1 MVAMFGLKD
10 RIDPSRPSLA
20 ALGIVER
27 SAARGHGALVATGWA
42 EIGFGYHGTVHAHP
56 DHPDVVVRFARKADG
71 FGDYAALLRRGF
83 AGSDGPHA
91 PRVHDLHVSRCGALM
106 TVGSRLTNPPAQV
119 WWLAYAHAVIA
130 DHPGVAMDEGVRE
143 RFKVEWP
150 AHEPRI
156 DHASFDGIRE
166 TFRDAWPG
174 YEAFVA
180 TLRAAS
186 PRGLDPNVGN
196 VLVGCDGSPVVND
209 PLCDDGFG
217 LWRSPVS
224 RLLTRYADTAR
235 RLATEALGRAPA
247 TA

>member
-1 MVAMFGLKD
+1 MFGLRNQAKT
-10 RIDPSRPSLA
+10 SSLSLA
-20 ALGIVER
+20 ALGIAER
-27 SAARGHGALVATGWA
+27 SADKSYAALIATGWT
-42 EIGFGYHGTVHAHP
+42 EIGFGYHGTVHAHS

-91 PRVHDLHVSRCGALM
+91 PRVHDLYVSPCGALM
-106 TVGSRLTNPPAQV
+106 TVGSRLSNPARDA

-130 DHPGVAMDEGVRE
+130 DHPGVAMDAGVRD
-143 RFKVEWP
+143 RFKAEWP
-150 AHEPRI
+150 AYEPTV

-166 TFRDAWPG
+166 AFRAAWPG
-174 YEAFVA
+174 YEAYVA

-196 VLVGCDGSPVVND
+196 VLVGRDGSPVVND

-217 LWRSPVS
+217 LWRSPLS
-224 RLLTRYADTAR
+224 RLLARCSDALR
-235 RLATEALGRAPA
+235 RLVGETFGKTPA
-247 TA
+247 AA

>member
-1 MVAMFGLKD
+1 MFGFRNQGKT
-10 RIDPSRPSLA
+10 SSPSLS

-27 SAARGHGALVATGWA
+27 SAAKAHAALVATGWT
-42 EIGFGYHGTVHAHP
+42 EIGFGYHGTVHAHL

-106 TVGSRLTNPPAQV
+106 TVGARLTNPTRDA
-119 WWLAYAHAVIA
+119 WWLAYAHAVIS
-130 DHPGVAMDEGVRE
+130 DHPGVAMDAGVRD
-143 RFKVEWP
+143 RFKAEWP
-150 AHEPRI
+150 AHEPFV

-166 TFRDAWPG
+166 DFRAAWPG
-174 YEAFVA
+174 FEAYVA

-186 PRGLDPNVGN
+186 PQGLDPNVGN
-196 VLVGCDGSPVVND
+196 VLVGQDGSPVVND

-217 LWRSPVS
+217 LWRSPLA
-224 RLLTRYADTAR
+224 RLLTRRADALR
-235 RLATEALGRAPA
+235 RLVAEALGRAPVA
-247 TA
+247 A